1 MAPTSTLPSPAEY
14 LAAIRASR
22 VYDVAERT
30 PLERAPRLSARTG
43 NEVWLKREDRQP
55 VFSFKLRGAYQ
66 FMSGLSPDEL
76 DKGVVAAS
84 AGNHAQGVAL
94 AAKRLGCSAVIVVPT
109 TTPQIKVDAIRS
121 YGAEVILYGDD
132 FETAYA
138 HSREIEAREG
148 RIFVEPYDHPEVI
161 AGQGTVGLEILFQH
175 PGPIDAIFVPVGGG
189 GLIAGIA
196 LAVKAQRP
204 ETKIIG
210 VEPEDADAMHR
221 SLLAGERVILDRVG
235 LLADGVAVRQVG
247 EEAFRIVREF
257 VDEIVTVS
265 NDAICAAIKAI
276 YEDRRAILEPAGALA
291 YAGLEKVTDETNWT
305 GKTLVAIASG
315 ANVSFDRLGFI
326 SDRAAVG
333 EGHEAM
339 FSVRIPERP
348 GAFRRLCAAFGNR
361 MLTEF
366 KYRMSDP
373 DEAIVFAALRISG
386 PGEIPDILAS
396 LRKEGFDVQNATGD
410 ETAKTHAR
418 FLVGGKCRHA
428 INERLFE
435 FDFPERPG
443 ALAMFLD
450 KLDPRWN
457 ISLFHYRFDGSDRG
471 KVLAGIQV
479 PSATAGA
486 FDKFLRSLGYPFD
499 ERTQH
504 PLLKA
509 FVGKDQADRLGNLPM
524 S

>member
-1 MAPTSTLPSPAEY
+1 MTPAFTLPSPADY
-14 LAAIRASR
+14 VAMMRASR

-30 PLERAPRLSARTG
+30 PLERAPRLSERTG
-43 NEVWLKREDRQP
+43 NDVWLKREDRQP

-66 FMSGLSPDEL
+66 FMSGLSPSEL
-76 DKGVVAAS
+76 AKGVVAAS

-94 AAKRLGCSAVIVVPT
+94 AAQSLGCSAVIVVPA
-109 TTPQIKVDAIRS
+109 TTPLIKVDAIRS
-121 YGAEVILYGDD
+121 YGADVVTFGDE
-132 FETAYA
+132 FQTAYA

-161 AGQGTVGLEILFQH
+161 AGQGTVGLEVLDQH
-175 PGPIDAIFVPVGGG
+175 PGPIDAVFVPVGGG

-196 LAVKAQRP
+196 LAVKALRP
-204 ETKIIG
+204 ETKVIG

-221 SLLAGERVILDRVG
+221 SLLAGERLVLDRVG

-247 EEAFRIVREF
+247 EEPFRLAREF
-257 VDEIVTVS
+257 ADEVVTVS
-265 NDAICAAIKAI
+265 NDAICASVKAV

-291 YAGLEKVTDETNWT
+291 YAGLDRVAREREWK
-305 GKTLVAIASG
+305 GRTLVAIASG

-326 SDRAAVG
+326 ADRAAVG

-339 FSVRIPERP
+339 FTVRIPERP
-348 GAFRRLCAAFGNR
+348 GAFRRLCAAFGSR

-366 KYRMSDP
+366 KYRMADP
-373 DEAIVFAALRISG
+373 DEAVVFAALRISD
-386 PGEIPDILAS
+386 PDEIPSILAN
-396 LRKEGFDVQNATGD
+396 LRKEGFEVRNATGD

-428 INERLFE
+428 IYERLFE

-443 ALAMFLD
+443 ALASFLD
-450 KLDPRWN
+450 RMDPRWN

-479 PSATAGA
+479 PASTSEA
-486 FDKFLRSLGYPFD
+486 FDGFLAALGYPFSECTD
-499 ERTQH
+499 H
-504 PLLKA
+504 PLLQS
-509 FVGKDQADRLGNLPM
+509 FVGHGPRGT